1 MRKSNRHQSGVS
13 RTTESP
19 EVVSR
24 QIVIGT
30 EPVETP
36 VALVEFDELYKKSI
50 DNLTEILKY
59 IATTSGIVIAM
70 YSAAVREYIKD
81 PFIASHRL
89 ARILVFTP
97 VLLLVATIVC
107 TVLGVFPKSYIA
119 KSDYEKSIAVKTLR
133 VSKRRWGKA
142 ALIFF
147 LAGFIFL
154 LYVIGAQA
162 IGFYPFT

>member
-1 MRKSNRHQSGVS
+1 MK
-13 RTTESP
+13 TDPDLKT
-19 EVVSR
+19 R
-24 QIVIGT
+24 QVVIGT
-30 EPVETP
+30 KPEETP
-36 VALVEFDELYKKSI
+36 AAVVEFDELYKKSI

-70 YSAAVREYIKD
+70 YSAAVREYVKD
-81 PFIASHRL
+81 PLIANHRS
-89 ARILVFTP
+89 ARILVFAP

-107 TVLGVFPKSYIA
+107 TVVGVFPRSYIA
-119 KSDYEKSIAVKTLR
+119 NTDYEKSIAVKRLR
-133 VSKRRWGKA
+133 ANKRKWGKA
-142 ALIFF
+142 ALVFF